1 MFATT
6 TPARRQ
12 YLSLKQQH
20 PGVILFFRMGD
31 FYETFDD
38 DAELISDVL
47 DIALTSREMGRGNR
61 VPMAGIPYHSADGYL
76 RKLLDAGH
84 RVALAEQ
91 TSEPTGRGIVDREV
105 TRIVTPGTLTSPEL
119 LSGAE
124 SSFVAGLLIERQ
136 RAGLAFADVSTGE
149 FAATEIAADESSILD
164 LAVQEALRI
173 GPTELILPTG
183 VATTDI
189 GDLVGAVVTEV
200 APKYWQLDEAS
211 ETLFEH
217 FGIPSLEPFGCEDR
231 PLAARAAGALL
242 AYLQST
248 QLNQLRQITTLYTY
262 STASYMTLDRQT
274 RRNLEVDT
282 SSSKSGDSTL
292 LSTMDATITPGGKR
306 LFHRWLGQ
314 PLLSGSSINDRQDG
328 VEWFIEYPLVRGEI
342 RSRLRGFADI
352 ERIINRVVNRQ
363 VGPREV
369 ARLGAAL
376 DQFPAITASLDAAD
390 RPGLI
395 SPPLDCRAVAY
406 EIQQAITDEPPAY
419 LGAGEAIRPGYSAE
433 LDGLRQTL
441 KADLE
446 FIASLEAR
454 EKRATG
460 IDRMKVGFNK
470 VFGYYLEISNANRR
484 PVPAHYIRKQT
495 LVNAERYITPELKE
509 AEQRVSSAEERI
521 SAAEAEAFS
530 SLVGAIAARAP
541 DIRESAQRIAVV
553 DCLASIAENA
563 ATRGYVRPEIVDDA
577 ALLEI
582 DRGRHPIVEQQT
594 GGGFVPNDTRLGGE
608 DGQIAI
614 ITGPNMAGKSTYLRQ
629 VALLVLLA
637 QVGSFVPAERMR
649 FGIVD
654 RIFTRIGAQD
664 DLASGQSTFMVEM
677 LETATILNHAT
688 SRSLI
693 VLDEIGRGTSTYDGL
708 AIATAVIEYI
718 HNTARLGSHTLFAT
732 HYHELTSLADT
743 LPNIRNY
750 RVDVLESGEEITFLY
765 RVVPGGA
772 DRSFGI
778 YVAQLAGMPRAV
790 VRRAEDIL
798 TDLERPSGGQIEGI
812 AGRISDNGDPVQM
825 QLFGA
830 NHPVLERLQD
840 IELDA
845 ISPLEAITRLYEL
858 QKMSRD

>member
-1 MFATT
+1 
-6 TPARRQ
+6 
-12 YLSLKQQH
+12 
-20 PGVILFFRMGD
+20 MGD

-38 DAELISDVL
+38 DAELISEVL

-61 VPMAGIPYHSADGYL
+61 IPMAGIPYHSADGYL

-91 TSEPTGRGIVDREV
+91 TSEPTGHGIVDREV

-119 LSGAE
+119 LTGTDSTFIA
-124 SSFVAGLLIERQ
+124 ALLIENQ
-136 RAGLAFADVSTGE
+136 RAGIAFAEASTGE
-149 FAATEIAADESSILD
+149 FATAEIHGNDAPINELVSREL
-164 LAVQEALRI
+164 LRI
-173 GPTELILPTG
+173 QPSELVIPPDTD
-183 VATTDI
+183 VATIIDTV
-189 GDLVGAVVTEV
+189 GLVESELESRF
-200 APKYWQLDEAS
+200 WRMDEAS

-217 FGIPSLEPFGCEDR
+217 FGIPSLEPFGCDEL
-231 PLAARAAGALL
+231 PLATRAAGALL
-242 AYLQST
+242 AYLQRT
-248 QLNQLRQITTLYTY
+248 QLNKLRQITTLYTY
-262 STASYMTLDRQT
+262 TTSAFMGLDRQT
-274 RRNLEVDT
+274 RRNLEIDA
-282 SSSKSGDSTL
+282 SSSKSGGPTL
-292 LSTMDATITPGGKR
+292 LSTMEATLTPGGKR

-314 PLLSGSSINDRQDG
+314 PLLSRAAIEDRYDG
-328 VEWFIEYPLVRGEI
+328 VEWFLENPLIRGEI
-342 RSRLRGFADI
+342 RSRLRGLADI

-363 VGPREV
+363 AGPREV

-376 DQFPAITASLDAAD
+376 NQNPVILESLNRPD
-390 RPGLI
+390 RPSLVA
-395 SPPLDCRAVAY
+395 PPLDCSAIANEIERAVG
-406 EIQQAITDEPPAY
+406 DDPPAY
-419 LGAGEAIRPGYSAE
+419 LGNGESIRAGYHAE

-441 KADLE
+441 RADLD
-446 FIASLEAR
+446 FIASLESR

-460 IDRMKVGFNK
+460 IERMKVGFNK
-470 VFGYYLEISNANRR
+470 VFGYYLEISNANRQ
-484 PVPAHYIRKQT
+484 PIPDHYIRKQT

-521 SAAEAEAFS
+521 TAAEAEAFDA
-530 SLVGAIAARAP
+530 LLGEIAFEA
-541 DIRESAQRIAVV
+541 DSIRESARRIAVI
-553 DCLASIAENA
+553 DCLAGLAENA
-563 ATRGYVRPEIVDDA
+563 ASRGYVRPEIVEDA
-577 ALLEI
+577 AILEI
-582 DRGRHPIVEQQT
+582 SRGRHPIVEQEQT
-594 GGGFVPNDTRLGGE
+594 GGAFIPNDTRLGG
-608 DGQIAI
+608 DNGYLAV

-637 QVGSFVPAERMR
+637 QIGSYVPAESMKL
-649 FGIVD
+649 GIVD

-688 SRSLI
+688 DRSLVI
-693 VLDEIGRGTSTYDGL
+693 LDEIGRGTSTYDGL

-718 HNTARLGSHTLFAT
+718 HNTPRLGSNTLFAT

-743 LPNIRNY
+743 LPGVRNY
-750 RVDVLESGEEITFLY
+750 RVDVLESGDEITFLY

-798 TDLERPSGGQIEGI
+798 SELEREN
-812 AGRISDNGDPVQM
+812 GRDSATERRVISENGAPLQM

-830 NHPVLERLQD
+830 NHPVLERLQEL
-840 IELDA
+840 ELDA

-858 QKMSRD
+858 QKLSKKG

>member
-1 MFATT
+1 
-6 TPARRQ
+6 
-12 YLSLKQQH
+12 
-20 PGVILFFRMGD
+20 MGD

-38 DAELISDVL
+38 DAELVSEVL

-76 RKLLDAGH
+76 RKLLDAGY

-119 LSGAE
+119 LTGSDGTFIAALLVE
-124 SSFVAGLLIERQ
+124 GGKAGI
-136 RAGLAFADVSTGE
+136 AFAEASTGE
-149 FAATEIAADESSILD
+149 FATTELHGDGTLISELVTRELLRIQPSELIVPPGSTHAPISDALSAVESELEARHWRTDE
-164 LAVQEALRI
+164 AEEALF
-173 GPTELILPTG
+173 
-183 VATTDI
+183 D
-189 GDLVGAVVTEV
+189 
-200 APKYWQLDEAS
+200 
-211 ETLFEH
+211 H
-217 FGIPSLEPFGCEDR
+217 FGIPSLEPFGCEEF

-242 AYLQST
+242 AYLQRT

-262 STASYMTLDRQT
+262 STTAFMGLDRQT
-274 RRNLEVDT
+274 RRNLEIDAST
-282 SSSKSGDSTL
+282 FRSGGPTL
-292 LSTMDATITPGGKR
+292 LTTMDATLTPGGKR

-314 PLLSGSSINDRQDG
+314 PLLSKADIEDRYNG
-328 VEWFIEYPLVRGEI
+328 VEFFLSNPLVRGEV
-342 RSRLRGFADI
+342 RSELRGSADV
-352 ERIINRVVNRQ
+352 ERIVNRVVNRQ
-363 VGPREV
+363 AGPREV
-369 ARLGAAL
+369 ARLGAVLARFPRIAVAL
-376 DQFPAITASLDAAD
+376 DKAS
-390 RPGLI
+390 RPPLI
-395 SPPLDCRAVAY
+395 QPPLDCLSIAS
-406 EIQQAITDEPPAY
+406 EIQRAIGDEPPAY
-419 LGAGEAIRPGYSAE
+419 LGNGEAIRAGYSPE

-441 KADLE
+441 SADLDY
-446 FIASLEAR
+446 IASLESR

-460 IDRMKVGFNK
+460 IERMKVGYNK

-484 PVPAHYIRKQT
+484 PVPDHYIRKQT

-509 AEQRVSSAEERI
+509 AEQRVASAEERI
-521 SAAEAEAFS
+521 NAAEAEAFER
-530 SLVGAIAARAP
+530 LLGDIAVEA
-541 DIRESAQRIAVV
+541 DTIRESARRVAIL
-553 DCLASIAENA
+553 DCLAALAENA
-563 ATRGYVRPEIVDDA
+563 ANRGYQRPELVDEA
-577 ALLEI
+577 AVLEI
-582 DRGRHPIVEQQT
+582 DRGRHPIVEQEQS
-594 GGGFVPNDTRLGGE
+594 GGAFIPNDTRLGGE
-608 DGQIAI
+608 HGNLAV

-637 QVGSFVPAERMR
+637 QIGSYVPAERMKL
-649 FGIVD
+649 GIVD

-688 SRSLI
+688 ERSLI

-718 HNTARLGSHTLFAT
+718 HNAPRLGSNTLFAT

-743 LPNIRNY
+743 LPGVRNY
-750 RVDVLESGEEITFLY
+750 RVDVLEAGDEITFLY

-798 TDLERPSGGQIEGI
+798 SELERESGKGPD
-812 AGRISDNGDPVQM
+812 AGRRVISENGGPAQL

-830 NHPVLERLQD
+830 NHPVLDRLQEL
-840 IELDA
+840 ELDA

-858 QKMSRD
+858 QKLSREN